1 MRETLLPKTT
11 QRSRLSARVRW
22 SAVTALCL
30 TFGAGATWA
39 ETSNSLPADT
49 PAMVDS
55 APGQFMA
62 APIEIPISE
71 MIRTLMAHSESLP
84 ASPSF
89 VELSTLREF
98 YAARNYEPLWVHAGG
113 PFAEGDTLLT
123 ALREFDMHSP
133 ADLAPIIAAIESRRT
148 SAQPA
153 AMAEMDWALTLAV
166 LRGGVNPADPL
177 AAGPQPQAL
186 MAVATAKDP
195 MVALAQWLPNDPGFW
210 QLRQAVDSY
219 QEIALAGGWPTGIT
233 GKDKEEFLLGARSDQ
248 IALLRQRLAA
258 TGDYVE
264 TAAPAVAS
272 TPVELAKINPL
283 GVEPAAGTPDP
294 RVMDQALIDGIKHF
308 QARHGLFADGVVGKM
323 TLDALNVPVESRL
336 RTMMI
341 NLRRLQLADREFGA
355 DYVMINIAGQQMTL
369 VRNGVTT
376 MTSDVIVGAVD
387 HRTPEVESAITR
399 IEFNPVWYVPNSIQ
413 SKELLPKIQEDSSYI
428 ASQNFRVFDTATGQH
443 VDPSSVNWNGEDA
456 KGGRYKLRQSP
467 GSGNALGSVKFLF
480 PNPYDVYL
488 HGTNKQSL
496 FAKQMRALSHGC
508 IRLPDAPGFAE
519 AILMG
524 DPDWNRERIDA
535 ILAKGDNKSI
545 ALDKPL
551 PVHVVYQTAWADDQG
566 LIHFRNDIYGRDKRV
581 ADEMKIALATP

>member
-1 MRETLLPKTT
+1 
-11 QRSRLSARVRW
+11 
-22 SAVTALCL
+22 
-30 TFGAGATWA
+30 
-39 ETSNSLPADT
+39 
-49 PAMVDS
+49 
-55 APGQFMA
+55 
-62 APIEIPISE
+62 
-71 MIRTLMAHSESLP
+71 
-84 ASPSF
+84 
-89 VELSTLREF
+89 
-98 YAARNYEPLWVHAGG
+98 
-113 PFAEGDTLLT
+113 
-123 ALREFDMHSP
+123 
-133 ADLAPIIAAIESRRT
+133 
-148 SAQPA
+148 
-153 AMAEMDWALTLAV
+153 MAEMDWALTLAV

-177 AAGPQPQAL
+177 AASPQPQAL

-210 QLRQAVDSY
+210 QLRGAVDSY
-219 QEIALAGGWPTGIT
+219 QKIAQSGGWPTGIT

-264 TAAPAVAS
+264 TAVPAVAS

-294 RVMDQALIDGIKHF
+294 RVMDQALIDGVKHF

-341 NLRRLQLADREFGA
+341 NLRRLQLANREFGA
-355 DYVMINIAGQQMTL
+355 DYVMINIAGQQMAL

-428 ASQNFRVFDTATGQH
+428 ASQNFRVFDTSTGQH
-443 VDPSSVNWNGEDA
+443 VDPNTVNWNGDEA
-456 KGGRYKLRQSP
+456 KSGRYKLRQAP
-467 GSGNALGSVKFLF
+467 GTGNALGSVKFLF

-524 DPDWNRERIDA
+524 DPDWSRERIDA

-551 PVHVVYQTAWADDQG
+551 PVHLVYQTAWADDQG
-566 LIHFRNDIYGRDKRV
+566 LIHFRNDIYGRDKRI

>member
-1 MRETLLPKTT
+1 MRDTVLAPTTL
-11 QRSRLSARVRW
+11 RSRPMARLRW

-30 TFGAGATWA
+30 TFGAGAAWA
-39 ETSNSLPADT
+39 ETSDSLPAGT
-49 PAMVDS
+49 SAMVGS

-62 APIEIPISE
+62 APIEIPLSE

-84 ASPSF
+84 APTSF
-89 VELSTLREF
+89 AELSALREF

-113 PFAEGDTLLT
+113 PFAEGDSLLT
-123 ALREFDMHSP
+123 ALREFDLQSP
-133 ADLAPIIAAIESRRT
+133 ADLAPVIAAIESRRN
-148 SAQPA
+148 SVQPT
-153 AMAEMDWALTLAV
+153 AMAEMDWALTLAL
-166 LRGGVNPADPL
+166 LRGAVNPADPL
-177 AAGPQPQAL
+177 ATGPQPQAL

-219 QEIALAGGWPTGIT
+219 QKIALAGGWPTGIT
-233 GKDKEEFLLGARSDQ
+233 GKNKEEFLLGARSDQ
-248 IALLRQRLAA
+248 IALLRQRLTV
-258 TGDYVE
+258 TGDYVD
-264 TAAPAVAS
+264 APAPAVVS
-272 TPVELAKINPL
+272 MPVDLAKINPL
-283 GVEPAAGTPDP
+283 GVEPAAGMADP
-294 RVMDQALIDGIKHF
+294 RVMDQALIDGLKHF

-323 TLDALNVPVESRL
+323 TLDALNVPVETRL

-341 NLRRLQLADREFGA
+341 NLRRLQLADRELGN
-355 DYVMINIAGQQMTL
+355 DYVMVNIAGQQLTL
-369 VRNGVTT
+369 VRNGMTT
-376 MTSDVIVGAVD
+376 LSFDVIVGAVD

-413 SKELLPKIQEDSSYI
+413 SKELLPKIQEDSNYI
-428 ASQNFRVFDTATGQH
+428 AAQNFRVFDTSTGQH
-443 VDPSSVNWNGEDA
+443 VDPNTVNWNGDEA
-456 KGGRYKLRQSP
+456 KAGRYKLRQAP
-467 GSGNALGSVKFLF
+467 GTGNALGSVKFLF

-535 ILAKGDNKSI
+535 ILAKGDNRSI

-551 PVHVVYQTAWADDQG
+551 PVHLVYQTAWMDHEGMMQ
-566 LIHFRNDIYGRDKRV
+566 FRNDIYGRDKRI
-581 ADEMKIALATP
+581 ADEMRIALATP